1 MKKID
6 EIKHLLRFK
15 IWSKI
20 KANFIPDRSSHS
32 FYYSHSQFGED
43 MILRFLT
50 NNRNHGF
57 YVDIGAFHPI
67 YLSNTFHFY
76 DKGWHGINI
85 DARRGSMELFNL
97 LRPRDINLELCISN
111 KEGETTFF
119 VFDQPPFN
127 TCDQSTA
134 EKLIAEDR
142 VKLVEKY
149 TLKTLTLSSILDK
162 YMPSDVE
169 VDFMSID
176 VEGLDE
182 IVLMSNNWEKFKP
195 KILVFEKHQISF
207 QDVLSSP
214 IVQYLELFG
223 YKFITKCG
231 FSIIMAQKDYLKS
244 IQLDHF

>member
-6 EIKHLLRFK
+6 KLKQLLRFK

-20 KANFIPDRSSHS
+20 KANFISDRSCHS

-50 NNRNHGF
+50 NNRNRGF
-57 YVDIGAFHPI
+57 YVDIGAFHPV

-76 DKGWHGINI
+76 DKGWQGINI
-85 DARRGSMELFNL
+85 DARSGSMDSFNL
-97 LRPRDINLELCISN
+97 LRPRDINLELCISD

-119 VFDQPPFN
+119 VFDQTPFN

-134 EKLIAEDR
+134 EKLITEGQ

-149 TLKTLTLSSILDK
+149 TLKTLTLTSIVEK
-162 YMPSDVE
+162 YIPSNVE

-176 VEGLDE
+176 IEGVDE
-182 IVLMSNNWEKFKP
+182 VVLMSNNWEKFKP
-195 KILVFEKHQISF
+195 KILVF
-207 QDVLSSP
+207 
-214 IVQYLELFG
+214 
-223 YKFITKCG
+223 
-231 FSIIMAQKDYLKS
+231 
-244 IQLDHF
+244 